1 MAQSGIEGGAAFLP
15 LMGRLWRNWLK
26 PHWPSLVGITVVVAI
41 LSAAAGLYPV
51 IIKRAFDAFEAR
63 DHAAI
68 TWIPLVVILVTS
80 IKGAAMYGLAMLTNR
95 VVTRIEADMQ
105 SALYDRLIHAD
116 MAQLARDSSAALTQR
131 FTTDFGYIREA
142 LTRLSAV
149 FLRDAGTAVAVIA
162 AMFWIDWQMTLVA
175 LIAIPIILPPMQG
188 IAKKLRRNARAMQE
202 ETGSMASHVAESLGA
217 ARIAKTYRL
226 EDYLSARA
234 QISFETMRQLK
245 MKGADQR
252 ARLDPLLESAGG
264 LAVAA
269 VLFFISWRIISGQA
283 TVGDFTGFITALLLA
298 AQSLRAIGNLNSI
311 LQEAAAALHRFFGTL
326 DTKPKIIDASDAV
339 TLDKVQGRIIF
350 RDVSFSYDNHEPAL
364 HSIAVTI
371 EPGQRIALVGPSG
384 SGKSTL
390 LSLVPRLFDV
400 SDGAIEIDGHDIRR
414 VTLASLRD
422 AMAAV
427 SQDPL
432 LFDET
437 VRVNIGLGRP
447 GATDADIEQAA
458 KAAAAHDFIMQL
470 PEGYETRVGERGSR
484 LSGGQRQR
492 IAIAR
497 AILRDAPILILDE
510 ATSAL
515 DSESERAVQDALD
528 RLAKGRT
535 SLVIA
540 HRLST
545 IREADLILVMEDGRI
560 VERGTHDALIERDGL
575 YRRLHRL
582 QTA

>member
-1 MAQSGIEGGAAFLP
+1 MAKGGIEGGAAFLP
-15 LMGRLWRNWLK
+15 LMGRLWRDWLK
-26 PHWPSLVGITVVVAI
+26 PHWLSLIGITLVVAV

-51 IIKRAFDAFEAR
+51 IIKRAFDAFDAR
-63 DHAAI
+63 EESAI
-68 TWIPLVVILVTS
+68 RWIPLAVIAVTFV
-80 IKGAAMYGLAMLTNR
+80 KGAAMYGLAVLTNR

-116 MAQLARDSSAALTQR
+116 MAQLAKDSSAALTQR
-131 FTTDFGYIREA
+131 FTTDFAYIREA

-149 FLRDAGTAVAVIA
+149 FLRDAGTAIAVIA

-175 LIAIPIILPPMQG
+175 FIAIPIILPPLQG

-202 ETGSMASHVAESLGA
+202 ETGTMASHVAESLGA
-217 ARIAKTYRL
+217 ARTAKTYRL
-226 EDYLSARA
+226 EDYLSERARK
-234 QISFETMRQLK
+234 SFETMRQLK

-252 ARLDPLLESAGG
+252 ARMDPLLEGAGG

-269 VLFFISWRIISGQA
+269 VLFFISWRILGGQS
-283 TVGDFTGFITALLLA
+283 TIGDFTGFITALLLA

-326 DTKPKIIDASDAV
+326 DTKPEIVDIPGAV
-339 TLDKVQGRIIF
+339 TLEKPLGRIAF
-350 RDVSFSYDNHEPAL
+350 RKVSFSYDGEQSAL
-364 HSIAVTI
+364 HDVDVEIQ
-371 EPGQRIALVGPSG
+371 PGQRIALVGPSG

-390 LSLVPRLFDV
+390 ISLVPRLFDV
-400 SDGAIEIDGHDIRR
+400 SAGQIEIDGHDIRG

-422 AMAAV
+422 AMASV

-447 GATDADIEQAA
+447 GATDAEIEAAA

-470 PEGYETRVGERGSR
+470 PDGYETRVGERGAR

-497 AILRDAPILILDE
+497 AILRNAPILILDE

-515 DSESERAVQDALD
+515 DSESERAVQEALEH
-528 RLAKGRT
+528 LAKGRT

-545 IREADLILVMEDGRI
+545 IRDADLILVMDGGRI
-560 VERGTHDALIERDGL
+560 VERGTHDDLIERDGV
-575 YRRLHRL
+575 YRRLHLL

>member
-1 MAQSGIEGGAAFLP
+1 MAKPGIDGGAAFLP
-15 LMGRLWRNWLK
+15 LIGRLWRDWLK
-26 PHWPSLVGITVVVAI
+26 PHWPVLIGITVIVAI
-41 LSAAAGLYPV
+41 LSGAAGLYPV
-51 IIKRAFDAFEAR
+51 IIKKAFDAFSAR
-63 DHAAI
+63 DEWAI
-68 TWIPLVVILVTS
+68 TWIPLAVIIVTFV
-80 IKGAAMYGLAMLTNR
+80 KGAAMYGLGILTNR
-95 VVTRIEADMQ
+95 VVTRVEADMQ

-116 MAQLARDSSAALTQR
+116 MAQLARDTSAALTQR
-131 FTTDFGYIREA
+131 FTTDFAYIREA

-149 FLRDAGTAVAVIA
+149 FLRDAGTALAVIA

-175 LIAIPIILPPMQG
+175 LIAIPIILPPLQG
-188 IAKKLRRNARAMQE
+188 IAQKLRRNARAMQE
-202 ETGSMASHVAESLGA
+202 ETGTMASHVAESLGA

-226 EDYLSARA
+226 EDYLSQRARA
-234 QISFETMRQLK
+234 SFETMRRLK

-252 ARLDPLLESAGG
+252 ARMDPLLEGAGG

-269 VLFFISWRIISGQA
+269 VLFFISWRILNGQS
-283 TVGDFTGFITALLLA
+283 TIGDFTGFITALLLA

-311 LQEAAAALHRFFGTL
+311 LQEAAAALQRFYKTL
-326 DTKPKIIDASDAV
+326 DTRPEIVDAPDAK
-339 TLDKVQGRIIF
+339 TLPSIQGQLQF
-350 RDVSFSYDNHEPAL
+350 QSVSFSYDGVQPAL
-364 HSIAVTI
+364 HDISLTI

-390 LSLVPRLFDV
+390 ISLVPRLFDV
-400 SDGAIEIDGHDIRR
+400 TGGSIRLDGLDLRQVH
-414 VTLASLRD
+414 LAQLRD
-422 AMAAV
+422 SIAVV
-427 SQDPL
+427 SQEPL

-447 GATDADIEQAA
+447 GASDQEIEAA
-458 KAAAAHDFIMQL
+458 AQAAAAHDFIMQL
-470 PEGYETRVGERGSR
+470 PEGYDTRVGERGSR

-497 AILRDAPILILDE
+497 AILRNAPILILDE

-528 RLAKGRT
+528 QLAKGRT

-545 IREADLILVMEDGRI
+545 IREADLIIVMDQGRI
-560 VERGTHDALIERDGL
+560 VEQGRHETLIERDGL
-575 YRRLHRL
+575 YRRLHYL

>member
-1 MAQSGIEGGAAFLP
+1 
-15 LMGRLWRNWLK
+15 
-26 PHWPSLVGITVVVAI
+26 
-41 LSAAAGLYPV
+41 
-51 IIKRAFDAFEAR
+51 
-63 DHAAI
+63 
-68 TWIPLVVILVTS
+68 
-80 IKGAAMYGLAMLTNR
+80 
-95 VVTRIEADMQ
+95 
-105 SALYDRLIHAD
+105 
-116 MAQLARDSSAALTQR
+116 
-131 FTTDFGYIREA
+131 
-142 LTRLSAV
+142 
-149 FLRDAGTAVAVIA
+149 
-162 AMFWIDWQMTLVA
+162 
-175 LIAIPIILPPMQG
+175 
-188 IAKKLRRNARAMQE
+188 
-202 ETGSMASHVAESLGA
+202 
-217 ARIAKTYRL
+217 
-226 EDYLSARA
+226 
-234 QISFETMRQLK
+234 
-245 MKGADQR
+245 
-252 ARLDPLLESAGG
+252 
-264 LAVAA
+264 

-339 TLDKVQGRIIF
+339 TLEKVQGRIIF

>member
-1 MAQSGIEGGAAFLP
+1 MAKPGIDGGAAFLP
-15 LMGRLWRNWLK
+15 LIGRLWRDWLK
-26 PHWPSLVGITVVVAI
+26 PHWPVLIGITVIVAI
-41 LSAAAGLYPV
+41 LSGAAGLYPV
-51 IIKRAFDAFEAR
+51 IIKKAFDAFSAR
-63 DHAAI
+63 DEWAI
-68 TWIPLVVILVTS
+68 TWIPLAVIIVTFV
-80 IKGAAMYGLAMLTNR
+80 KGAAMYGLGILTNR
-95 VVTRIEADMQ
+95 VVTRVEADMQ

-116 MAQLARDSSAALTQR
+116 MAQLARDTSAALTQR
-131 FTTDFGYIREA
+131 FTTDFAYIREA

-149 FLRDAGTAVAVIA
+149 FLRDAGTAIAVIA

-175 LIAIPIILPPMQG
+175 LIAIPIILPPLQG
-188 IAKKLRRNARAMQE
+188 IAQKLRRNARAMQE
-202 ETGSMASHVAESLGA
+202 ETGTMASHVAESLGA

-226 EDYLSARA
+226 EDYLSQRARA
-234 QISFETMRQLK
+234 SFETMRRLK

-252 ARLDPLLESAGG
+252 ARMDPLLEGAGG

-269 VLFFISWRIISGQA
+269 VLFFISWRILNGQS
-283 TVGDFTGFITALLLA
+283 TIGDFTGFITALLLA

-311 LQEAAAALHRFFGTL
+311 LQEAAAALQRFYKTL
-326 DTKPKIIDASDAV
+326 DTRPEIIDAPDAK
-339 TLDKVQGRIIF
+339 TLPSIQGQLQF
-350 RDVSFSYDNHEPAL
+350 QSVSFSYDGVQPAL
-364 HSIAVTI
+364 HDISLTI

-390 LSLVPRLFDV
+390 ISLVPRLFDV
-400 SDGAIEIDGHDIRR
+400 TGGSIRLDGLDLRQVH
-414 VTLASLRD
+414 LAQLRD
-422 AMAAV
+422 SIAVV
-427 SQDPL
+427 SQEPL

-447 GATDADIEQAA
+447 GASDQEIEAA
-458 KAAAAHDFIMQL
+458 AQAAAAHDFIMQL
-470 PEGYETRVGERGSR
+470 PEGYDTRVGERGSR

-497 AILRDAPILILDE
+497 AILRNAPILILDE

-528 RLAKGRT
+528 QLAKGRT

-545 IREADLILVMEDGRI
+545 IREADLIIVMDQGRI
-560 VERGTHDALIERDGL
+560 VEQGRHETLIERDGL
-575 YRRLHRL
+575 YRRLHYL

>member
-1 MAQSGIEGGAAFLP
+1 MAKPGIDGGAAFLP
-15 LMGRLWRNWLK
+15 LIGRLWRDWLK
-26 PHWPSLVGITVVVAI
+26 PHWPVLIGITVIVAI
-41 LSAAAGLYPV
+41 LSGAAGLYPV
-51 IIKRAFDAFEAR
+51 IIKKAFDAFSAR
-63 DHAAI
+63 DEWAI
-68 TWIPLVVILVTS
+68 TWIPLAVIIVTFV
-80 IKGAAMYGLAMLTNR
+80 KGAAMYGLGILTNR
-95 VVTRIEADMQ
+95 VVTRVEADMQ

-116 MAQLARDSSAALTQR
+116 MAQLARDTSAALTQR
-131 FTTDFGYIREA
+131 FTTDFAYIREA

-149 FLRDAGTAVAVIA
+149 FLRDAGTAIAVIA

-175 LIAIPIILPPMQG
+175 LIAIPIILPPLQG
-188 IAKKLRRNARAMQE
+188 IAQKLRRNARAMQE
-202 ETGSMASHVAESLGA
+202 ETGTMASHVAESLGA

-226 EDYLSARA
+226 EDYLSQRARA
-234 QISFETMRQLK
+234 SFETMRRLK

-252 ARLDPLLESAGG
+252 ARMDPLLEGAGG

-269 VLFFISWRIISGQA
+269 VLFFISWRILNGQS
-283 TVGDFTGFITALLLA
+283 TIGDFTGFITALLLA

-311 LQEAAAALHRFFGTL
+311 LQEAAAALQRFYKTL
-326 DTKPKIIDASDAV
+326 DTRPEIVDAPDAK
-339 TLDKVQGRIIF
+339 TLPSIQGQLQF
-350 RDVSFSYDNHEPAL
+350 QSVSFSYDGVQPAL
-364 HSIAVTI
+364 HDISLTI

-390 LSLVPRLFDV
+390 ISLVPRLFDV
-400 SDGAIEIDGHDIRR
+400 TGGSIRLDGLDLRQVH
-414 VTLASLRD
+414 LAQLRD
-422 AMAAV
+422 SIAVV
-427 SQDPL
+427 SQEPL

-447 GATDADIEQAA
+447 GASDQEIEAA
-458 KAAAAHDFIMQL
+458 AQAAAAHDFIMQL
-470 PEGYETRVGERGSR
+470 PEGYDTRVGERGSR

-497 AILRDAPILILDE
+497 AILRNAPILILDE

-528 RLAKGRT
+528 QLAKGRT

-545 IREADLILVMEDGRI
+545 IREADLIIVMDQGRI
-560 VERGTHDALIERDGL
+560 VEQGRHETLIERDGL
-575 YRRLHRL
+575 YRRLHYL

>member
-1 MAQSGIEGGAAFLP
+1 MAKTGIEGGAAFLP
-15 LMGRLWRNWLK
+15 LMGRLWRDWLK
-26 PHWPSLVGITVVVAI
+26 PHWLSLVGITVVVAI

-51 IIKRAFDAFEAR
+51 IIKRAFDAFETR
-63 DHAAI
+63 DHTAI

-116 MAQLARDSSAALTQR
+116 MAQLARDTSAALTQR
-131 FTTDFGYIREA
+131 FTTDFAYIREA

-149 FLRDAGTAVAVIA
+149 FLRDFGTAVAVIG

-175 LIAIPIILPPMQG
+175 LVAIPIILPPMQG

-202 ETGSMASHVAESLGA
+202 ETGTMASHVAESLGA

-226 EDYLSARA
+226 EDYLSERAR
-234 QISFETMRQLK
+234 QSFETMRRLK

-269 VLFFISWRIISGQA
+269 VLFFISWRIINGQA

-311 LQEAAAALHRFFGTL
+311 LQEAAAALHRFFSTL
-326 DTKPKIIDASDAV
+326 DVQPEIVNAPDAI
-339 TLDKVQGRIIF
+339 TLEKAKGHIVF
-350 RDVSFSYDNHEPAL
+350 RDVSFSYDGEQSAL
-364 HSIAVTI
+364 QHVAVSIQ
-371 EPGQRIALVGPSG
+371 PGQRVALVGPSG

-390 LSLVPRLFDV
+390 ISLVPRLFDV
-400 SDGAIEIDGHDIRR
+400 SQGAIEIDGHDIRR
-414 VTLASLRD
+414 ITLQSLRD

-447 GATDADIEQAA
+447 GATDAEIIDAA

-470 PEGYETRVGERGSR
+470 PEGYDTRVGERGSR

-515 DSESERAVQDALD
+515 DSESERAVQDALEH
-528 RLAKGRT
+528 LARGRT

-545 IREADLILVMEDGRI
+545 IRDADLILVMDQGRI
-560 VERGTHDALIERDGL
+560 VERGTHDELIAQDGV
-575 YRRLHRL
+575 YQRLHRL
-582 QTA
+582 QSA

>member
-1 MAQSGIEGGAAFLP
+1 MAKRGIEGGAAFLP
-15 LMGRLWRNWLK
+15 LMGRLWRDWLK
-26 PHWPSLVGITVVVAI
+26 PHWLSLIGITIVVAI
-41 LSAAAGLYPV
+41 LSGAAGLYPV
-51 IIKRAFDAFEAR
+51 IIKRAFDAFDAR
-63 DHAAI
+63 DEWAI
-68 TWIPLVVILVTS
+68 TWVPLVVILVTFV
-80 IKGAAMYGLAMLTNR
+80 KGGAMYALAMLTNR

-116 MAQLARDSSAALTQR
+116 MAQLARDTSAALTQR
-131 FTTDFGYIREA
+131 FTTDFAYIREA

-149 FLRDAGTAVAVIA
+149 FLRDAGTALAVIA

-175 LIAIPIILPPMQG
+175 LIAIPIILPPLQG
-188 IAKKLRRNARAMQE
+188 IAKKLRRNAHAMQE

-226 EDYLSARA
+226 EDYLAARA
-234 QISFETMRQLK
+234 KAGFEAMRRLK

-252 ARLDPLLESAGG
+252 ARMDPLLEGAGG

-269 VLFFISWRIISGQA
+269 VLFFISWRILNKQSTI
-283 TVGDFTGFITALLLA
+283 GDFTGFIAALLLA

-326 DTKPKIIDASDAV
+326 DTKPEIVDRPGAV
-339 TLDKVQGRIIF
+339 TLEKVKGHIVF
-350 RDVSFSYDNHEPAL
+350 RDVSFSYDGQQPAL
-364 HSIAVTI
+364 HSIAVSI
-371 EPGQRIALVGPSG
+371 QPGQRVALVGPSG

-390 LSLVPRLFDV
+390 ISLVPRLFDV
-400 SDGAIEIDGHDIRR
+400 SAGAIEIDGHDLRG

-422 AMAAV
+422 SIAAV

-447 GATDADIEQAA
+447 GATDAEIEAAA
-458 KAAAAHDFIMQL
+458 KAAAAHDFILQL
-470 PEGYETRVGERGSR
+470 PDGYDTRVGERGGR

-515 DSESERAVQDALD
+515 DSESERAVQEALD
-528 RLAKGRT
+528 HLARGRT

-545 IREADLILVMEDGRI
+545 IRDADLILVMDQGRI
-560 VERGTHDALIERDGL
+560 VEQGTHAMLIEREGV
-575 YRRLHRL
+575 YRRLHLL

>member
-1 MAQSGIEGGAAFLP
+1 
-15 LMGRLWRNWLK
+15 
-26 PHWPSLVGITVVVAI
+26 
-41 LSAAAGLYPV
+41 
-51 IIKRAFDAFEAR
+51 
-63 DHAAI
+63 
-68 TWIPLVVILVTS
+68 
-80 IKGAAMYGLAMLTNR
+80 
-95 VVTRIEADMQ
+95 
-105 SALYDRLIHAD
+105 
-116 MAQLARDSSAALTQR
+116 
-131 FTTDFGYIREA
+131 
-142 LTRLSAV
+142 
-149 FLRDAGTAVAVIA
+149 
-162 AMFWIDWQMTLVA
+162 MFWIDWQMTLVA

-226 EDYLSARA
+226 EDYLAARA
-234 QISFETMRQLK
+234 QKSFETMRQLK

-326 DTKPKIIDASDAV
+326 DIKPQIVDAPDAV
-339 TLDKVQGRIIF
+339 TLEKVKGRITF
-350 RDVSFSYDNHEPAL
+350 RDVSFSYDGHEPAL
-364 HSIAVTI
+364 HDIGVTI
-371 EPGQRIALVGPSG
+371 EPGQRVALVGPSG

-390 LSLVPRLFDV
+390 ISLVPRLFDV
-400 SDGAIEIDGHDIRR
+400 TGGAIEIDGHDIKTI
-414 VTLASLRD
+414 TLASLRD

-437 VRVNIGLGRP
+437 VRVNIALGRP
-447 GATDADIEQAA
+447 GATDAEIEDAA
-458 KAAAAHDFIMQL
+458 TAAAAHEFIMQL

-545 IREADLILVMEDGRI
+545 IRDADLILVMDNSRI

>member
-1 MAQSGIEGGAAFLP
+1 MAKKGIEGGAAFLP
-15 LMGRLWRNWLK
+15 LIGRLWRDWLK
-26 PHWPSLVGITVVVAI
+26 PHWPVLIGITLIVAV

-51 IIKRAFDAFEAR
+51 IIKKAFDAFDAR
-63 DHAAI
+63 DEWAI
-68 TWIPLVVILVTS
+68 TWIPLAVIIVTCV
-80 IKGAAMYGLAMLTNR
+80 KGAAMYGLGILTNR
-95 VVTRIEADMQ
+95 VVTRVEADMQ
-105 SALYDRLIHAD
+105 SVLYDRLIHAD
-116 MAQLARDSSAALTQR
+116 MAQLARDTSAALTQR
-131 FTTDFGYIREA
+131 FTTDFAYIREA

-149 FLRDAGTAVAVIA
+149 FLRDAGTAIAVIA

-175 LIAIPIILPPMQG
+175 LIAIPIIVPPLQS
-188 IAKKLRRNARAMQE
+188 IAQKLRRNARAMQE
-202 ETGSMASHVAESLGA
+202 ETGTMASHVAESLGA

-226 EDYLSARA
+226 EDYLSERARA
-234 QISFETMRQLK
+234 SFETMRRLK

-252 ARLDPLLESAGG
+252 ARMDPLLEGAGG

-269 VLFFISWRIISGQA
+269 VLFFISWRILNGQS
-283 TVGDFTGFITALLLA
+283 TIGDFTGFITALLLA

-311 LQEAAAALHRFFGTL
+311 LQEAAAALQRFYTTL
-326 DTKPKIIDASDAV
+326 DTSPQIVDAKDAHH
-339 TLDKVQGRIIF
+339 LQNVQGRLQF
-350 RDVSFSYDNHEPAL
+350 DDVSFSYDGAQAAL
-364 HSIAVTI
+364 HHIALTI

-384 SGKSTL
+384 SGKTTL

-400 SDGAIEIDGHDIRR
+400 SAGSITLDGYDVRH

-422 AMAAV
+422 SIAVV
-427 SQDPL
+427 SQEPL

-437 VRVNIGLGRP
+437 VRVNIALGRP
-447 GATDADIEQAA
+447 GATDQDIIEAA
-458 KAAAAHDFIMQL
+458 QAAAAHDFIMQL

-497 AILRDAPILILDE
+497 AILRNAPILILDE

-515 DSESERAVQDALD
+515 DSESERAVQEALD

-535 SLVIA
+535 TLVIA

-545 IREADLILVMEDGRI
+545 IRDADRI
-560 VERGTHDALIERDGL
+560 VVMDGGHIVEHGMHDHLMAREGL
-575 YRRLHRL
+575 YRRLHLL